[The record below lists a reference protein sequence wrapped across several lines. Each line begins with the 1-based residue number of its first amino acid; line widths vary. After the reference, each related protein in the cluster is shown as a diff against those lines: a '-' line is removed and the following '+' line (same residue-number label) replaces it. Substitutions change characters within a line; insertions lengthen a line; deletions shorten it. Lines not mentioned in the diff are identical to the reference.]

1 MELDVLLRIIL
12 YFLGS
17 ALLVVMIIIGVK
29 FIIIMN
35 RISSIVD
42 DVDQKIKK
50 LNSLFQIVD
59 TVTDRLSLISDRALD
74 IISGIMGK
82 LFKNKKNDR
91 EDKDYYE

>member
-12 YFLGS
+12 YLLGS

-42 DVDQKIKK
+42 EVEEKVKK
-50 LNSLFQIVD
+50 LNSLFQIID
-59 TVTDRLSLISDRALD
+59 TITDRLSLISDKALD

-82 LFKNKKNDR
+82 LFKNKNKTR
-91 EDKDYYE
+91 EEKDYYE